1 MSFTKG
7 SDWES
12 PTAESELEKVRKRYS
27 VVSFAQRI
35 RKMENQAETTIS
47 PAPQTPLKKGS
58 SLSSAGG
65 DRSSDWPVDHDRQR
79 VRWFPASHRLISLVR
94 GNRDSYVLPP
104 AVVRKASW
112 RD

>member
-1 MSFTKG
+1 MK
-7 SDWES
+7 D
-12 PTAESELEKVRKRYS
+12 
-27 VVSFAQRI
+27 
-35 RKMENQAETTIS
+35 QAEMTRMPVPKTPVKMDRTTVS
-47 PAPQTPLKKGS
+47 TDGY
-58 SLSSAGG
+58 
-65 DRSSDWPVDHDRQR
+65 RSSGWPVDHDRQR